1 MASNVSA
8 SGNPIESRGLRIDK
22 APAAGVWRC
31 RAGHGVGETDGFSGN
46 VRRKSKHFR
55 ERVSIRTRLLLL
67 VFAVWLPALAGFGL
81 LARSTY
87 LHETEAAA
95 QHIRDLARSISF
107 VVDSELDK
115 RAAVAWTLGAARSL
129 KDGEMERFYEH
140 ARRATEGTGNTVLVV
155 DATRQVLNTRR
166 PFGSPMPARGWT
178 TDPPLVSGPP
188 IVTDMLTSRISG
200 APVITVLAPEPGV
213 ETQRFNIGV
222 AFGPEVIQ
230 HVLDMQKIPEGA
242 VAAVLDGK
250 YRTVARNKDPQKWL
264 GTLAAPATVAAASTG
279 KLDQQFE
286 STSREGEPTVAVVA
300 RSPRYGW
307 IVAVGLPRTALDKPA
322 IRVTL
327 QAFGAAGALAAI
339 GLLMALFFARQ
350 IGGPVLALSDAA
362 AELGRDRVPAP
373 LRTGLFE
380 ADQVGAALHEAG
392 ARSARATELLESRV
406 AEAIRQTQEAQ
417 TRLLDGQKHEAIGRL
432 TGGLAH
438 DLNNFLQTM
447 STGLQVLDRQVK
459 EDTGRRVIEASTRAL
474 DKAAAL
480 VRQML
485 AFGRTQTLKPQAVDL
500 HDFVLRCEDL
510 MGRAV
515 GGKVRLTADIEPGL
529 PPLLA
534 DPTQFELALLNLVF
548 NARDAMPG
556 GGAVVIRGRLASA
569 IQSATLPPG
578 RYLAVDVVDSGGGM
592 DAEVLQRVFEP
603 YFTTKAVG
611 AGSGLG
617 LPQVRAFA
625 VQSGGAATIRSER
638 GVGTTVSLVL
648 PVSSDPVAAGA
659 AAAVAPAEFTPLRVL
674 FVEDDLLVSSVVV
687 PALRAC
693 GHSVRHCLNGDAAV
707 RALQDGGL
715 FDVVFSDV
723 VMPGTLSGLDLA
735 AWCMANIPSMAVIV
749 ATGYTTQHIDSGV
762 KVLSKPYSMD
772 LLLVELQYAVRV
784 KRA

>member
-1 MASNVSA
+1 M
-8 SGNPIESRGLRIDK
+8 
-22 APAAGVWRC
+22 
-31 RAGHGVGETDGFSGN
+31 
-46 VRRKSKHFR
+46 
-55 ERVSIRTRLLLL
+55 
-67 VFAVWLPALAGFGL
+67 AGFGL

-87 LHETEAAA
+87 LNETQAATL
-95 QHIRDLARSISF
+95 HLRDLARSISL

-115 RAAVAWTLGAARSL
+115 RAAIAYTLGAARSL
-129 KDGEMERFYEH
+129 KEGELERFYEH

-155 DATRQVLNTRR
+155 DATRQILNTRK
-166 PFGSPMPARGWT
+166 PFGEPLPARGWLP
-178 TDPPLVSGPP
+178 DPPLITGPP
-188 IVTDMLTSRISG
+188 VVTDLLTSKVNG
-200 APVITVLAPEPGV
+200 EPVITVIAAEPGV
-213 ETQRFNIGV
+213 TPQRYNIGV
-222 AFGPEVIQ
+222 AFSPSVIQ
-230 HVLDMQKIPEGA
+230 QVLDAQKMPASA
-242 VAAVLDGK
+242 VASVLDGK
-250 YRTVARNKDPQKWL
+250 YQTVARSKDPQKWL
-264 GTLAAPATVAAASTG
+264 GSRAAPATVAAASG
-279 KLDQQFE
+279 GLLEQQFD
-286 STSREGEPTVAVVA
+286 STSREGEPTVAFVA

-307 IVAVGLPRTALDKPA
+307 TVAVGLPRAALNKPA
-322 IRVTL
+322 IRVTI
-327 QAFGAAGALAAI
+327 QAFLAAGILAAI
-339 GLLMALFFARQ
+339 GLLLALFFARQ

-373 LRTGLFE
+373 LRTGQFE

-392 ARSARATELLESRV
+392 VRSARATELLELRV

-447 STGLQVLDRQVK
+447 STGLQVLDRLVR

-485 AFGRTQTLKPQAVDL
+485 AFGRTQPLKPQPIDL
-500 HDFVLRCEDL
+500 HDFVLHCEDL

-515 GGKVRLTADIEPGL
+515 GGKVRLGADIQPGL
-529 PPLLA
+529 PPVLA

-548 NARDAMPG
+548 NARDAMPDG
-556 GGAVVIRGRLASA
+556 GTVTIRGHFASA
-569 IQSATLPPG
+569 TQVAALPPG

-611 AGSGLG
+611 VGSGLG

-625 VQSGGAATIRSER
+625 VQSGGAATISSER
-638 GVGTTVSLVL
+638 GVGTTVSLLL
-648 PVSSDPVAAGA
+648 PVSADPVREAGA
-659 AAAVAPAEFTPLRVL
+659 TAAPSAEFMPLRVL

-687 PALRAC
+687 PALRAA
-693 GHSVRHCLNGDAAV
+693 GHTVRHCLTGDAAA

-715 FDVVFSDV
+715 FDVVFTDV
-723 VMPGTLSGLDLA
+723 VMPGMMSGLDLA
-735 AWCMANIPSMAVIV
+735 AWCQSNMPAMAVIV
-749 ATGYTTQHIDSGV
+749 ATGYTTQHIDASI
-762 KVLSKPYSMD
+762 KVLSKPYSVD
-772 LLLVELQYAVRV
+772 VLLKELQYAVRV

>member
-1 MASNVSA
+1 M
-8 SGNPIESRGLRIDK
+8 
-22 APAAGVWRC
+22 
-31 RAGHGVGETDGFSGN
+31 
-46 VRRKSKHFR
+46 
-55 ERVSIRTRLLLL
+55 SIRTRLLLL
-67 VFAVWLPALAGFGL
+67 VFAVWLPAMAGFGV

-87 LHETEAAA
+87 LHETQAAT

-115 RAAVAWTLGAARSL
+115 RAAIAYTLGAARSL
-129 KDGEMERFYEH
+129 KEGELERFYEH

-166 PFGSPMPARGWT
+166 PFGTELPLRGWV
-178 TDPPLVSGPP
+178 TDPPLVSGAP
-188 IVTDMLTSRISG
+188 IVTDLLTSRVTG
-200 APVITVLAPEPGV
+200 APVLTVLAAEPGV
-213 ETQRFNIGV
+213 ETQRYNIGV

-230 HVLDMQKIPEGA
+230 HVLDVQKMPDGA
-242 VAAVLDGK
+242 VASVLDGK
-250 YRTVARNKDPQKWL
+250 YQTVARSRDPQKWL
-264 GTLAAPATVAAASTG
+264 GSKAASATIDAASAG
-279 KLDQQFE
+279 RLDQPFE
-286 STSREGEPTVAVVA
+286 SMSHEGESTIAVVA
-300 RSPRYGW
+300 RSARYGW
-307 IVAVGLPRTALDKPA
+307 TVGVGLPRSALAKPA
-322 IRVTL
+322 IRVAI
-327 QAFGAAGALAAI
+327 QAFLAAGALAAI
-339 GLLMALFFARQ
+339 GLLLALFFARQ

-362 AELGRDRVPAP
+362 AELGRDRIPAP

-392 ARSARATELLESRV
+392 VRSARATEQLESRV

-447 STGLQVLDRQVK
+447 STGLQVLDRLVK
-459 EDTGRRVIEASTRAL
+459 EDSGRRVIEASTRAL
-474 DKAAAL
+474 DKAATL

-485 AFGRTQTLKPQAVDL
+485 AFGRSQTLKPQAIDL

-529 PPLLA
+529 PPLMA

-556 GGAVVIRGRLASA
+556 GGTVMIRGRLASA
-569 IQSATLPPG
+569 TQAATLPPG
-578 RYLAVDVVDSGGGM
+578 RYLAVDVVDTGGGM

-611 AGSGLG
+611 VGSGLG

-625 VQSGGAATIRSER
+625 LQSGGAATISSER
-638 GVGTTVSLVL
+638 GVGTTVSLLL
-648 PVSSDPVAAGA
+648 PVTSDPVREVGA
-659 AAAVAPAEFTPLRVL
+659 AAAAAAEFMSLRVL

-687 PALRAC
+687 PALRAA

-715 FDVVFSDV
+715 FDVVFTDV
-723 VMPGTLSGLDLA
+723 VMPGTMSGLDLA
-735 AWCMANIPSMAVIV
+735 AWCRANIPAMAVIV
-749 ATGYTTQHIDSGV
+749 ATGYTTQHIDAGV
-762 KVLSKPYSMD
+762 KVLSKPYSME
-772 LLLVELQYAVRV
+772 LLLKELQFSVRV

>member
-1 MASNVSA
+1 M
-8 SGNPIESRGLRIDK
+8 
-22 APAAGVWRC
+22 
-31 RAGHGVGETDGFSGN
+31 
-46 VRRKSKHFR
+46 
-55 ERVSIRTRLLLL
+55 SIRTRLLLL
-67 VFAVWLPALAGFGL
+67 VFAVWLPAMAGFGV

-87 LHETEAAA
+87 LHETQAAT

-115 RAAVAWTLGAARSL
+115 RAAIAYTLGAARSL
-129 KDGEMERFYEH
+129 KEGELERFYEH

-155 DATRQVLNTRR
+155 DATRQVLNTRK
-166 PFGSPMPARGWT
+166 PFGTALPDRGWV
-178 TDPPLVSGPP
+178 TDPPLVTGAP
-188 IVTDMLTSRISG
+188 IVTDLLTSRVSG
-200 APVITVLAPEPGV
+200 QPVLTVLAAEPGV
-213 ETQRFNIGV
+213 EVQRYNIGV

-230 HVLDMQKIPEGA
+230 HVLDMQKMPDGA
-242 VAAVLDGK
+242 VASVLDGK
-250 YRTVARNKDPQKWL
+250 YRTVARSRDPQKWL
-264 GTLAAPATVAAASTG
+264 GSRAASATVEAASRRL
-279 KLDQQFE
+279 LDQQFE
-286 STSREGEPTVAVVA
+286 STSHEGEPTVAVVA
-300 RSPRYGW
+300 RSQRYGW
-307 IVAVGLPRTALDKPA
+307 TVAVGLPRSALDKPA

-327 QAFGAAGALAAI
+327 QAFVAAGALAAI
-339 GLLMALFFARQ
+339 GLLLALFFARQ
-350 IGGPVLALSDAA
+350 IGRPVLALSDAA
-362 AELGRDRVPAP
+362 AELGRDRIPAP

-392 ARSARATELLESRV
+392 ARSARATEMLESRV
-406 AEAIRQTQEAQ
+406 ADAIRQTQEAQ

-447 STGLQVLDRQVK
+447 STGLQVLDRLVE

-474 DKAAAL
+474 DKAATL

-485 AFGRTQTLKPQAVDL
+485 AFGRTQPLKPQPIDL

-515 GGKVRLTADIEPGL
+515 GGKVRLSADIEPGL

-548 NARDAMPG
+548 NARDAMPDG
-556 GGAVVIRGRLASA
+556 GTVTIRGRLASVT
-569 IQSATLPPG
+569 QSAALPLG

-603 YFTTKAVG
+603 YFPTTAVG
-611 AGSGLG
+611 VGSGLG

-625 VQSGGAATIRSER
+625 VHSGGAATISSER
-638 GVGTTVSLVL
+638 GVGTTVSLLL
-648 PVSSDPVAAGA
+648 PVSSDPVRTAGSESA
-659 AAAVAPAEFTPLRVL
+659 SAREFMPLRVL

-687 PALRAC
+687 PALRAA
-693 GHSVRHCLNGDAAV
+693 GHTVRHCLTGDAAA

-715 FDVVFSDV
+715 FDVVFTDV
-723 VMPGTLSGLDLA
+723 VMPGSMSGLDLA
-735 AWCMANIPSMAVIV
+735 AWCQANIPAMAVIV
-749 ATGYTTQHIDSGV
+749 ATGYTTQHIDAGV
-762 KVLSKPYSMD
+762 KVLSKPYSID
-772 LLLVELQYAVRV
+772 ALLMELQYAVRV